1 MQAQD
6 VQTQQAQAVPGPVPG
21 LEVVPMPPSGPL
33 VPRRGS
39 RLAAWCLKALGWRN
53 DFAGLPEPRGLYVV
67 YPHTSNWD
75 FPMGLLYKWANGLPF
90 RFWIKDSATRL
101 PVIGPWIRW
110 VGGVAINRR
119 AAHGVVEQTIQ
130 QMREADFFW
139 LVVAPEGTRSYTNG
153 WRTGFYHLWRA
164 ADCPLGLAY
173 IDYGHKQIGVQHF
186 VRCSGDMEADFAAL
200 ERYYAGRTGYHPENA
215 APVRPY
221 ERNRARNGEVRSD
234 ADS

>member
-1 MQAQD
+1 M
-6 VQTQQAQAVPGPVPG
+6 
-21 LEVVPMPPSGPL
+21 
-33 VPRRGS
+33 RG
-39 RLAAWCLKALGWRN
+39 LAALILRLLGWRTVYTPPP
-53 DFAGLPEPRGLYVV
+53 GPKSVVPV

-75 FPMGLLYKWANGLPF
+75 FPMGLLYKWSHGLPF

-110 VGGVAINRR
+110 VGGVAINRK
-119 AAHGVVEQTIQ
+119 AAHGVVEQTIEE
-130 QMREADFFW
+130 MRRADFFW

-173 IDYGHKQIGVQHF
+173 IDYAHKQIGVQHY

-200 ERYYAGRTGYHPENA
+200 ARYYEGRTGYHPEKA

-221 ERNRARNGEVRSD
+221 ERTRSRD
-234 ADS
+234 AEQP